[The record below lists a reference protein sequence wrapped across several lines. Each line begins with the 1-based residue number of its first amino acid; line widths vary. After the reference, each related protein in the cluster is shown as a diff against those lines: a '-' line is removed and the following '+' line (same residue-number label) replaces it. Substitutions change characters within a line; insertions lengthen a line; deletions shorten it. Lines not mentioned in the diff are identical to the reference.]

1 MERTKPLVLMVDGV
15 DEVQDGGGQIISD
28 WIPQELPKVSYMDGL
43 FIYIYFFLT
52 LVLCLPSG
60 RVFGREPYV

>member
-43 FIYIYFFLT
+43 FIYIYNFF
-52 LVLCLPSG
+52 
-60 RVFGREPYV
+60 